1 MDNKALII
9 LDVQSDYFT
18 GGKMALYKSMSI
30 ILIINRMKMKFK
42 HVFFVK
48 DWYSA
53 KHKSFKKNG
62 GNNPSHC
69 TQYTPGSKLH
79 KFLKIDHTEHIIKKG
94 TNNNYKS
101 HSAFYDAKCIGE
113 QTVLNYHLYD
123 LGIDTVYVCGLN
135 EENSVF
141 HTILDA
147 YKFRYKCYYVYDACM
162 GRDDDKIIKCRKF
175 LKKIGIKYIK
185 SDQI

>member
-9 LDVQSDYFT
+9 LDAQSDYFT
-18 GGKMALYKSMSI
+18 GGKMALYKSASI
-30 ILIINRMKMKFK
+30 ILIISRMKMKFK
-42 HVFFVK
+42 HIFLIK
-48 DWYSA
+48 DWYTI
-53 KHKSFKKNG
+53 KHKSFRKNG
-62 GNNPSHC
+62 GKNPLHC
-69 TQYTPGSKLH
+69 IQHTPGARLH
-79 KFLKIDHTEHIIKKG
+79 KFLKIDNTEYIIKKG

-101 HSAFYDAKCIGE
+101 NSAFYNAKRIGE
-113 QTVLNYHLYD
+113 QTVLNYYLYD

-141 HTILDA
+141 HTLLDA

-162 GRDDDKIIKCRKF
+162 GRNNDKIIKRRKF
-175 LKKIGIKYIK
+175 LKRIGINYIK